1 MDEAAGISGKPSRVL
16 TPMEGLGDGSWGHG
30 KETLIFHFV
39 PFHTNHAHLFIIFK

>member
-16 TPMEGLGDGSWGHG
+16 TPMAGLGDGSWHG